1 MEEIWKEIKGYPN
14 YQVSNMGRVKS
25 LNYNRTGKEKIM
37 KLTNDKDGYL
47 LVKIY
52 KNKKQTTHK
61 VHRLVAEAFLL
72 NPDNNPEI
80 DHINTDKTDNTVW
93 LNDDGSVNYDK
104 TNLRWVTRKG
114 NMNNPLSKKNITI
127 GKFGKNRGKEHFAS
141 KPIIQFTKNNEFVK
155 IWENAQDVAR
165 EWGLYS
171 GSNILSCCKGI
182 LKTAYGF
189 KWSYADDYERIPFKV
204 FDLEM
209 YRKRVA

>member
-14 YQVSNMGRVKS
+14 YQISNMGRIKS
-25 LNYNRTGKEKIM
+25 LNYNCTGKEKIM

-52 KNKKQTTHK
+52 KNKKQTTYK
-61 VHRLVAEAFLL
+61 VHRLVAEAFIP
-72 NPDNNPEI
+72 NPDNKPYI
-80 DHINTDKTDNTVW
+80 DHINTDRTDNTVW
-93 LNDDGSVNYDK
+93 LNEDGSVNYEK
-104 TNLRWVTRKG
+104 TNLRWVTQKE
-114 NMNNPLSKKNITI
+114 NNNNPLSKKHISI

-155 IWENAQDVAR
+155 IWENAQVVAR

-171 GSNILSCCKGI
+171 GSNILSCCRGI

-189 KWSYADDYERIPFKV
+189 KWGYADDYERIPFKV

-209 YRKRVA
+209 YRKRVV